1 MQRFL
6 TKVMVNY
13 FTEILD
19 KNLEQDHRAGIEKL
33 LDEQKAKLAA
43 LETSGILLAQIVR
56 TAEARQSCISTDK

>member
-13 FTEILD
+13 LIEILEKD
-19 KNLEQDHRAGIEKL
+19 LDQDHRTGIEKL

-43 LETSGILLAQIVR
+43 LETSGHLAGSE
-56 TAEARQSCISTDK
+56 TTDRGSAPVMPFG

>member
-13 FTEILD
+13 LTEILD
-19 KNLEQDHRAGIEKL
+19 KNLDQDYRTGIEKL

-43 LETSGILLAQIVR
+43 LETSRLLAGSGGADRGSAPVMPFG
-56 TAEARQSCISTDK
+56 

>member
-19 KNLEQDHRAGIEKL
+19 KNLDQDHRTGIEKL
-33 LDEQKAKLAA
+33 LDEQKAKLAGLDA
-43 LETSGILLAQIVR
+43 SGHLAGSET
-56 TAEARQSCISTDK
+56 TDRGSAPVMPFG